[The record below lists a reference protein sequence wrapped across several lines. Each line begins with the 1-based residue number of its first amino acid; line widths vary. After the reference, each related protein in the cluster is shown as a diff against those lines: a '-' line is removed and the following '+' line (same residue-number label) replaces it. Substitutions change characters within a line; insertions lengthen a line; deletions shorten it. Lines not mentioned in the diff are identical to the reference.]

1 MGDSDKP
8 MKSPPDPYERYHDFM
23 RRMLDSVLDE
33 KKVKKS
39 AETAK

>member
-8 MKSPPDPYERYHDFM
+8 PKPQPDPHERYHDFM
-23 RRMLDSVLDE
+23 RRMLDSLFNE